1 MKIDEC
7 WIADRDRWD
16 EDEGGLAARAAPNA
30 QRQSTLTLTLTLTR
44 ERARGGSCCSLL
56 RRLAAAAA
64 SSSLVLVCAHHTR
77 TVSLSHIHSYCLSR
91 SAVLFVRVMQS

>member
-30 QRQSTLTLTLTLTR
+30 QRQSTLTLTLSR

-64 SSSLVLVCAHHTR
+64 ASSSLVLVCAHPL
-77 TVSLSHIHSYCLSR
+77 VLSLAHPHCLSR
-91 SAVLFVRVMQS
+91 SAAL